1 MAQASVLTPITQDL
15 SGSAHPERRSATLEA
30 LPRNDS
36 AYLVPD
42 EDLKSRPQQPLLRPS
57 AVTSCVHDVGSGY
70 PVTST
75 TLVVP
80 PELTLEGTP
89 QVEQQGIDMT
99 IAAGHAKPAAAAEAK
114 DPPGAL
120 AVKSGYPVTVAASRQ
135 SSLGCTTPPLGPR
148 TEEGLVH
155 SESLPGWSEHV

>member
-1 MAQASVLTPITQDL
+1 MLTPLTDHSPTADASVLTPITHDL

-36 AYLVPD
+36 AYPVPD
-42 EDLKSRPQQPLLRPS
+42 EDSKSRPQQPLLRPS
-57 AVTSCVHDVGSGY
+57 AVTSDVLDVGSGY

-75 TLVVP
+75 ALVVP

-99 IAAGHAKPAAAAEAK
+99 IAAGHAKSA
-114 DPPGAL
+114 
-120 AVKSGYPVTVAASRQ
+120 RF
-135 SSLGCTTPPLGPR
+135 R
-148 TEEGLVH
+148 
-155 SESLPGWSEHV
+155 